1 MTENRQKKAGFSL
14 PTSPKITVHHGR
26 KRIDRQNRESEEI
39 ELEGKKDKRNGC
51 ILSFSGYFGD
61 TAVSETKHV
70 QKLVG
75 GKSVF

>member
-14 PTSPKITVHHGR
+14 PISQKITGHGR
-26 KRIDRQNRESEEI
+26 KRIDRQNRESEET

-51 ILSFSGYFGD
+51 TLSFSGYFGD

-75 GKSVF
+75 GKSLF